1 MPDYS
6 KGKIYKIV
14 SDDTDVIYVG
24 STTHKYLKSYF
35 SNNHTCRY
43 RLWLE
48 GKVPYKYSFELMKL
62 PHNDIFQ
69 LQPYPCNSKH
79 ELEAKER
86 EWMEKLRK
94 DGLTVINKNVPGRT
108 AAEYYQVNR
117 GKILEYNKKWK
128 QDNRGEISKYQKE
141 YQEKNQ
147 VKCACGGSSSKIK
160 CRRAVHEKSKTHQAY
175 LAKKRIMSE
184 K

>member
-35 SNNHTCRY
+35 SNNHRCKYRY
-43 RLWLE
+43 WLE
-48 GKVPYKYSFELMKL
+48 GKESYKYSFELMKL
-62 PHNDIFQ
+62 PHNEIFQ
-69 LQPYPCNSKH
+69 LQPYPCNSRH

-94 DGLTVINKNVPGRT
+94 DGVTVINKNVPGRT
-108 AAEYYQVNR
+108 AAEWR
-117 GKILEYNKKWK
+117 
-128 QDNRGEISKYQKE
+128 QDNPDYHKE
-141 YQEKNQ
+141 YQQDNPDKHRNYQKKYRDKNQ
-147 VKCACGGSSSKIK
+147 VECACGGSSSKTK
-160 CRRAVHEKSKTHQAY
+160 SKKARHEKTGIHQAY
-175 LAKKRIMSE
+175 LAKQNE
-184 K
+184 NA